1 MEQRLDISW
10 ATIIKILTIGL
21 TLYILYLVRDIVV
34 WFCFALII
42 SLLADPAVNFLRKL
56 KIPKIIAV
64 IIIYSAVFGAIGILI
79 YTVSPLFVEEIKQ
92 FGQNIPEYFEK
103 VNPILKNL
111 GVEVS
116 DNFSDFT
123 KSLVS
128 NLQESSKSIFKAIG
142 TFFGG
147 VATALIIFIL
157 AFFISIEDKAAEKF
171 LILLF
176 PAKFENNIKKIFE
189 TAQVKV
195 AKWFWARIL
204 ACLYV
209 GLLSFL
215 IFYLLDIKYAL
226 VLGIVSGVLNFVP
239 YVGPAITY
247 ILAGGFTIISNSW
260 ILALYV
266 CVALFL
272 IQSSE
277 NNLLTPLLMK
287 KFIDLPPILVLVSIL
302 VGGVLFG
309 FLGTIFAIPVF
320 GIIYEFLKEFLES
333 RRKGEMGPIQ

>member
-1 MEQRLDISW
+1 MEQQLDISW
-10 ATIIKILTIGL
+10 ATIMKVLTIGL
-21 TLYILYLVRDIVV
+21 AIYILFLVRDIVV

-42 SLLADPAVNFLRKL
+42 SLLADPAINFLQKL
-56 KIPKIIAV
+56 KIPKIV
-64 IIIYSAVFGAIGILI
+64 SVMLIYLAVFGAIGLLV
-79 YTVSPLFVEEIKQ
+79 YLVSPLFMEEIKQ

-111 GVEVS
+111 GIEIS
-116 DNFSDFT
+116 SNFSDFT

-128 NLQESSKSIFKAIG
+128 SLQESSKSIFKAIG
-142 TFFGG
+142 AFFGSI
-147 VATALIIFIL
+147 ATALLVFIL
-157 AFFISIEDKAAEKF
+157 AFFISIEDKATEKF

-176 PAKFENNIKKIFE
+176 PAKFENNIKMIFE

-195 AKWFWARIL
+195 AKWFWARVI

-209 GLLSFL
+209 GILSFL
-215 IFYLLDIKYAL
+215 IFYLLNIKYAL
-226 VLGIVSGVLNFVP
+226 VLAIISGVLNFVP
-239 YVGPAITY
+239 YVGPAVTY
-247 ILAGGFTIISNSW
+247 ILAGGFALISNSW
-260 ILALYV
+260 LLAFYV
-266 CVALFL
+266 CLSLFL
-272 IQSSE
+272 IQFSE

-302 VGGVLFG
+302 VGGMLFG

-333 RRKGEMGPIQ
+333 RRKGEIGPA